1 MVATI
6 NFKDI
11 VIWQVLWVSLVIL
24 QIETDAIST
33 NLKYW
38 RQMLGRRLSSI
49 NCLRKFGRKPSTLK
63 SELVIWVG
71 QGVPLNLASNMS
83 RTLSNIESLPFV
95 STFKTSLT
103 SPFRATN
110 WISLSHFMATSR
122 ICWYDII
129 TEVINFG
136 FFGIVIIL

>member
-24 QIETDAIST
+24 QIDTDAIST
-33 NLKYW
+33 ILKYLG
-38 RQMLGRRLSSI
+38 QMLGRRCGG
-49 NCLRKFGRKPSTLK
+49 NCLHKFGRKPPTLK
-63 SELVIWVG
+63 TELVIWVG
-71 QGVPLNLASNMS
+71 QGVPPNLASNMS
-83 RTLSNIESLPFV
+83 RTLSNIESLPFA

-110 WISLSHFMATSR
+110 
-122 ICWYDII
+122 
-129 TEVINFG
+129 
-136 FFGIVIIL
+136 